1 MGNRN
6 KILKLLMN
14 EIIMKIFNLKNN
26 LFELCEYKNDLNKYT
41 TYFTKSEIEI
51 FNEKIDIL
59 KYSITNEN
67 KKEWILKNREILNF
81 FLEDLLLFF
90 MKLEYK
96 RKDFIKK
103 IIKECLKAID
113 SYDDFYKFVSN
124 SENYFI
130 NNSHY
135 FEVYEIEK
143 YNQIWFELEIE
154 NSVVISYFENTK
166 RIDKWDE
173 NQELILIK
181 LQNMLLFLNEIIL
194 K

>member
-1 MGNRN
+1 
-6 KILKLLMN
+6 
-14 EIIMKIFNLKNN
+14 
-26 LFELCEYKNDLNKYT
+26 
-41 TYFTKSEIEI
+41 
-51 FNEKIDIL
+51 
-59 KYSITNEN
+59 
-67 KKEWILKNREILNF
+67 
-81 FLEDLLLFF
+81 

-166 RIDKWDE
+166 RIDNWDE